1 MKKYMKTKYLVYTLL
16 IILFGAF
23 VAYRIKANSQRGEAG
38 GRGGARGPGGPGGAG
53 APPVPVNGIVV
64 TPKSF
69 SNSLSVTGSIEANE
83 QIEIRSEV
91 SGIIKGIYFKEGSS
105 VRRGQALLKI
115 NDIELQA
122 QLSQALTREKLAS
135 ETELR
140 ANMLLK
146 KEAISKEEYDIAL
159 ADKRSLQAATQL
171 IRAQI
176 SRTVVVAPF
185 SGRIGL
191 KTVSVGGYL
200 TPSSVVASLIS
211 IDPVKIIFSVPEK
224 YAQQIRNGSQIS
236 FTAPGAS
243 SKNTATVYAIDPG
256 INVTSR
262 TLQIA
267 ARASNPSGSLLPGS
281 FTKVDLPLAEITNAI
296 LIPSEAV
303 VPVERGKKVFVSKN
317 GKAIEVLIETSTRT
331 EKEVLVTS
339 GLSIGDTLLT
349 TGIMALK
356 PDSPVKVKITKN

>member
-1 MKKYMKTKYLVYTLL
+1 MKTKYIVYALLVVF
-16 IILFGAF
+16 FGAF
-23 VAYRIKANSQRGEAG
+23 VAYRIKANSQKGDAG
-38 GRGGARGPGGPGGAG
+38 GRGGTRGAGGPGGAAG
-53 APPVPVNGIVV
+53 PPVPVNGIVV
-64 TPKSF
+64 TSKNF
-69 SNSLSVTGSIEANE
+69 SNALSVTGSIEANE
-83 QIEIRSEV
+83 QIELRSEV
-91 SGIIKGIYFKEGSS
+91 SGIVKGIYFKEGSS

-159 ADKRSLQAATQL
+159 ADKRSLQAATRL

-200 TPSSVVASLIS
+200 TPSSVVASLSS
-211 IDPVKIIFSVPEK
+211 INPVKIIFSVPEK
-224 YAQQIRNGSQIS
+224 YAQQVRNGSEIH
-236 FTAPGAS
+236 FTVAGS
-243 SKNTATVYAIDPG
+243 GRRNTATVYAIDPG

-262 TLQIA
+262 TLRIA
-267 ARASNPSGSLLPGS
+267 ARAANPSGSLLPGS
-281 FTKVDLPLAEITNAI
+281 FTKVDLPLAEIRDAI
-296 LIPSEAV
+296 LIPSEAI
-303 VPVERGKKVFVSKN
+303 VPIERGKKVFVSRD
-317 GKAIEVLIETSTRT
+317 GKATEILIETSTRT

-356 PDSPVKVKITKN
+356 PDSPVKVKIIKN

>member
-1 MKKYMKTKYLVYTLL
+1 MKTKYIVYTLL
-16 IILFGAF
+16 IVLFGAF
-23 VAYRIKANSQRGEAG
+23 VAYRIKANSQKGDAG
-38 GRGGARGPGGPGGAG
+38 GRGRGPGAGGPGGAAG
-53 APPVPVNGIVV
+53 PPVPVNGIIVS
-64 TPKSF
+64 PESF

-83 QIEIRSEV
+83 QIEVRSEV
-91 SGIIKGIYFKEGSS
+91 SGIIKGLYFKEGSN
-105 VRRGQALLKI
+105 VRKGQRLIKI

-122 QLSQALTREKLAS
+122 QLSQALTRERLAS
-135 ETELR
+135 ETERR
-140 ANMLLK
+140 ADMLLK

-191 KTVSVGGYL
+191 KTVSVGGYV
-200 TPSSVVASLIS
+200 TPASVVASLIS
-211 IDPVKIIFSVPEK
+211 TDPVKIIFSVPEK
-224 YAQQIRNGSQIS
+224 YAQQIRTGSQIQ
-236 FTAPGAS
+236 FTVAGSADK
-243 SKNTATVYAIDPG
+243 KNATVYAIDPG

-281 FTKVDLPLAEITNAI
+281 FTKVDLPLAEISNAI
-296 LIPSEAV
+296 LIPSEAI
-303 VPVERGKKVFVSKN
+303 VPVERGKKVFISKN
-317 GKAIEVLIETSTRT
+317 GKATEVLIETSTRT
-331 EKEVLVTS
+331 EKDVLVTS
-339 GLSIGDTLLT
+339 GLSVGDTVLT

>member
-1 MKKYMKTKYLVYTLL
+1 MKTRYIVYALLV
-16 IILFGAF
+16 ILFGAF
-23 VAYRIKANSQRGEAG
+23 VAYRIKANSQRGDAG
-38 GRGGARGPGGPGGAG
+38 GRGGTGGPGGPGGAG
-53 APPVPVNGIVV
+53 GPPVPVNGIVV
-64 TPKSF
+64 TAKSF

-91 SGIIKGIYFKEGSS
+91 SGIIKGIYFKEGSN

-146 KEAISKEEYDIAL
+146 KEAISREEYDIAL
-159 ADKRSLQAATQL
+159 AEKRSLQAATRL

-176 SRTVVVAPF
+176 SRTVVIAPF

-200 TPSSVVASLIS
+200 TPSSVVASLSS

-224 YAQQIRNGSQIS
+224 YARQIRNGSVIS
-236 FTAPGAS
+236 FTAAGS
-243 SKNTATVYAIDPG
+243 SRRNTATVYAINPG

-267 ARASNPSGSLLPGS
+267 ARASNPAGDLLPGS

-317 GKAIEVLIETSTRT
+317 GKATEVLIETSTRT

-339 GLSIGDTLLT
+339 GLSVGDTLLT

-356 PDSPVKVKITKN
+356 ADSPVKVKISND

>member
-1 MKKYMKTKYLVYTLL
+1 MKTKYIVYTLL
-16 IILFGAF
+16 VILFGAF
-23 VAYRIKANSQRGEAG
+23 VIYRINANSKNGDAAG
-38 GRGGARGPGGPGGAG
+38 RSGARGAGGPGG
-53 APPVPVNGIVV
+53 PPVPVNGIIVA
-64 TPKSF
+64 TKSF

-83 QIEIRSEV
+83 QIEVRSEV
-91 SGIIKGIYFKEGSS
+91 SGIIKGLYFKEGSN
-105 VRRGQALLKI
+105 VRRGQTLIKI

-159 ADKRSLQAATQL
+159 AEKRSLQAATQL

-185 SGRIGL
+185 TGRIGL
-191 KTVSVGGYL
+191 KTVSKGGYL
-200 TPSSVVASLIS
+200 TPSTVVANLLSM
-211 IDPVKIIFSVPEK
+211 DPVKIIFSVPEK
-224 YAQQIRNGSQIS
+224 YAQQIRNGSEIHFS
-236 FTAPGAS
+236 VAGS
-243 SKNTATVYAIDPG
+243 DYKNTATVYAIDPG

-267 ARASNPSGSLLPGS
+267 ARAANPTGTLLPGS
-281 FTKVDLPLAEITNAI
+281 FAKVDLPLAQVSSAI
-296 LIPSEAV
+296 LIPSEAII
-303 VPVERGKKVFVSKN
+303 PVERGKKVFVSKN
-317 GKAIEVLIETSTRT
+317 GKATEVLIETSTRT

-339 GLSIGDTLLT
+339 GLSVGDTLLT

-356 PDSPVKVKITKN
+356 SDSPVKVKITKN

>member
-1 MKKYMKTKYLVYTLL
+1 MKVKYIVYTVLVL
-16 IILFGAF
+16 LFGAL
-23 VAYRIKANSQRGEAG
+23 VAYRIKSNSQQGESGGRGSAG
-38 GRGGARGPGGPGGAG
+38 GRGGPAG
-53 APPVPVNGIVV
+53 APVPVNGIVV
-64 TPKSF
+64 EPKNF
-69 SNSLSVTGSIEANE
+69 SNSLSVTGSLEANE

-91 SGIIKGIYFKEGSS
+91 SGVIKGLYFKEGSN

-135 ETELR
+135 ETERR
-140 ANMLLK
+140 ANLLLK

-159 ADKRSLQAATQL
+159 ADKSTLQAATRL

-191 KTVSVGGYL
+191 RTVSVGSYI
-200 TPSSVVASLIS
+200 TPAAVVASLIS
-211 IDPVKIIFSVPEK
+211 VDPIKVLFSVPEK
-224 YAQQIRNGSQIS
+224 YSQQMRTGSTIQFS
-236 FTAPGAS
+236 VAGS
-243 SKNTATVYAIDPG
+243 GQRYSATVYAIEPG
-256 INVTSR
+256 INSTSR

-267 ARASNPSGSLLPGS
+267 ARASNPGGYLLPGS
-281 FTKVDLPLAEITNAI
+281 FTKVDLPLATISNAI
-296 LIPSEAV
+296 LIPSESII
-303 VPVERGKKVFVSKN
+303 PVEQGKKVFVSRN
-317 GKAIEVLIETSTRT
+317 GKAVEVLIETSTRT

-339 GLSIGDTLLT
+339 GLQKGDTVLT

-356 PDSPVKVKITKN
+356 PDSPVKVKITPN

>member
-1 MKKYMKTKYLVYTLL
+1 MKTKYIVYTLL

-23 VAYRIKANSQRGEAG
+23 VIYRIKANSQKGAAG
-38 GRGGARGPGGPGGAG
+38 GRGGVRGAG
-53 APPVPVNGIVV
+53 GSAGPPIPVNGIIV
-64 TPKSF
+64 TNQSF

-91 SGIIKGIYFKEGSS
+91 SGIIKGLYFKEGSNI
-105 VRRGQALLKI
+105 RKGQTLIKI

-159 ADKRSLQAATQL
+159 AEKRTLQAATQL
-171 IRAQI
+171 VRAQI

-185 SGRIGL
+185 TGRIGL
-191 KTVSVGGYL
+191 KTVSAGGYL
-200 TPSSVVASLIS
+200 TPSTVVANLIS

-224 YAQQIRNGSQIS
+224 YAQQIRNGSEIHFS
-236 FTAPGAS
+236 VAGSAK
-243 SKNTATVYAIDPG
+243 KNTATVYAIDPG

-267 ARASNPSGSLLPGS
+267 ARAANPTGSLLPGS
-281 FTKVDLPLAEITNAI
+281 FAKVDLPLAQISGAI
-296 LIPSEAV
+296 LIPSEAI
-303 VPVERGKKVFVSKN
+303 VPVEGGKKVFVSKN
-317 GKAIEVLIETSTRT
+317 GKATEVLIETSSRT

-339 GLSIGDTLLT
+339 GLSVGDTLLT